1 MAENQYNLFQMHKDN
16 FFEPEVQK
24 VQRQEEAILKN
35 IDDYNKLREQ
45 KEFEKIKQK
54 REVHNVKN

>member
-1 MAENQYNLFQMHKDN
+1 MHKNN

-24 VQRQEEAILKN
+24 VQRQEQNILKN
-35 IDDYNKLREQ
+35 MDNYNKLREQ

-54 REVHNVKN
+54 REVNNFKN